1 MKNLVVIVVSLAAL
15 ILSGCHSS
23 KQMLPSTP
31 VIVNYTDSVKTEYIE
46 TVRIDTVL
54 VEVPVPMESAK
65 QVVPDSTSH
74 LETSLAE
81 SDAWINPD
89 GTLGHSIKNKEQN
102 FKADVLVPVKDT
114 QTNNTEESVREVPV
128 PYPEPVYIERDFTK
142 WESFRLDA
150 FWYLVVVTLI
160 SIGWIFRKPL
170 ITAFKKSFSI
180 Y

>member
-1 MKNLVVIVVSLAAL
+1 MKNLVIIVVSLAAL
-15 ILSGCHSS
+15 MLAGCHSS

-31 VIVNYTDSVKTEYIE
+31 VIVNNTDSVRTEYIE
-46 TVRIDTVL
+46 TVRIDTVK

-102 FKADVLVPVKDT
+102 LKSEVLVPVKDT
-114 QTNNTEESVREVPV
+114 QTNNTEASVREVPV
-128 PYPEPVYIERDFTK
+128 PYPESVYIERDFTK
-142 WESFRLDA
+142 WESFRLEA
-150 FWYLVVVTLI
+150 FWYLVGAVLI
-160 SIGWIFRKPL
+160 SLGWILRKPL
-170 ITAFKKSFSI
+170 ITVIRKCL
-180 Y
+180 

>member
-1 MKNLVVIVVSLAAL
+1 MKRICLIISLVAL
-15 ILSGCHSS
+15 LLMSACRSS

-31 VIVNYTDSVKTEYIE
+31 VIVNNTDSVRTEYIE

-89 GTLGHSIKNKEQN
+89 GSLGHSIKNKEQN
-102 FKADVLVPVKDT
+102 LKAEVLVPVKDI
-114 QTNNTEESVREVPV
+114 QTNNTEASVREVPV
-128 PYPEPVYIERDFTK
+128 PYPESVYIERDFTK
-142 WESFRLDA
+142 WESFRLEA
-150 FWYLVVVTLI
+150 FWYLVGAVLI
-160 SIGWIFRKPL
+160 SLGWILRKPL
-170 ITAFKKSFSI
+170 ITVIRKCL
-180 Y
+180 

>member
-1 MKNLVVIVVSLAAL
+1 MRNLVIIVVSLAAIML
-15 ILSGCHSS
+15 TGCHSS
-23 KQMLPSTP
+23 KQVLPSTP
-31 VIVNYTDSVKTEYIE
+31 VIVNNTDSVRTEYIE

-89 GTLGHSIKNKEQN
+89 GSLGHSIKNKEQN
-102 FKADVLVPVKDT
+102 LKAEVLVPVKDI
-114 QTNNTEESVREVPV
+114 QTNNTEASVREVPA

-142 WESFRLDA
+142 WELFRLRA
-150 FWYLVVVTLI
+150 FWYLVVTVLI
-160 SIGWIFRKPL
+160 SLGWILRKPL
-170 ITAFKKSFSI
+170 ITVIRKCL
-180 Y
+180 

>member
-1 MKNLVVIVVSLAAL
+1 MKRICLIISLVAL
-15 ILSGCHSS
+15 LLMSACRSS

-31 VIVNYTDSVKTEYIE
+31 VIVNNTDSVRTEYIE

-89 GTLGHSIKNKEQN
+89 GSLGHSIKNKEQN
-102 FKADVLVPVKDT
+102 LKAEVLVPVKDI
-114 QTNNTEESVREVPV
+114 QTNNTEASVREVPV

-142 WESFRLDA
+142 WESFRLGA
-150 FWYLVVVTLI
+150 FWYLVVTVLI
-160 SIGWIFRKPL
+160 SLGWILRKPL
-170 ITAFKKSFSI
+170 ITVIRKCL
-180 Y
+180 